1 MQKVYGLLAG
11 LLLAGSAQ
19 AAIQSQVIEYKIDGE
34 SYTGYLAYDDAITG
48 ERPGVLV
55 VHEWWGHTDYVRS
68 RADKLAELGY
78 TALALDM
85 YGTGKVADHPDDALK
100 FMKVVSENQA
110 LAEKRFNAAYV
121 LLQADNHVDA
131 ERIAAIGYCF
141 GGSTVLNVA
150 RQNSVDL
157 AGVVSFHGGLAT
169 QAPAEKGRLTTPIL
183 VLNGAADPMVPPE
196 QVAGF
201 ESEMKNAGADYRL
214 VSYEG
219 AVHGFTNPGAT
230 LLGERFNM
238 PLAYDEVADK
248 DSWQQMQVFLER
260 VFGQ

>member
-34 SYTGYLAYDDAITG
+34 SYTGYLAYDDAVTG

-100 FMKVVSENQA
+100 FMKVVSENQQ

-131 ERIAAIGYCF
+131 DRIAAIGYCF

-169 QAPAEKGRLTTPIL
+169 QVPAEKGRLVTPIL

-201 ESEMKNAGADYRL
+201 EKEMKNAGADYRL

-219 AVHGFTNPGAT
+219 VVHGFTNPGAT

-248 DSWQQMQVFLER
+248 NSWEQMQVFLER